1 MWPGDQDLKLSP
13 GDANM
18 DVSELEIKIDIW
30 YLVIEANIVINVL
43 LNMYNFWNGILESV
57 TLIIFKKY
65 YREWEMFLMLLYRTE
80 SLLQG
85 GIA

>member
-1 MWPGDQDLKLSP
+1 
-13 GDANM
+13 M

-43 LNMYNFWNGILESV
+43 LNMYNFWNGIPEFV

-85 GIA
+85 E